1 MQHPICCT
9 QLPKTNFSHIKD
21 WIALNEFTYTEE
33 ANGHFYD
40 TVRSIFNATV
50 QKKKNFHLYKNYPR
64 WFSKETISILKIK

>member
-50 QKKKNFHLYKNYPR
+50 QKKKKTF
-64 WFSKETISILKIK
+64 TCIKIIHVGFPKKPLVFWK